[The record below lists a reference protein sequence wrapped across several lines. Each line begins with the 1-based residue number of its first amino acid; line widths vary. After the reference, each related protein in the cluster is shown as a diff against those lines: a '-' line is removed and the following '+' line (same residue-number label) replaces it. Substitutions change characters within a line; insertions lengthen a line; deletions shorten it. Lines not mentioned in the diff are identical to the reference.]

1 MYIIDYPHM
10 VKARKQHKCDSCGK
24 TIEIG
29 ETYEKAIYKDREIYS
44 WKTCERC
51 KPYVDEAFNNPDYDF
66 SDGMSEQD
74 FRNYMFEEHKSIAKR
89 WWKGDKNE

>member
-1 MYIIDYPHM
+1 MYIIDYPHI